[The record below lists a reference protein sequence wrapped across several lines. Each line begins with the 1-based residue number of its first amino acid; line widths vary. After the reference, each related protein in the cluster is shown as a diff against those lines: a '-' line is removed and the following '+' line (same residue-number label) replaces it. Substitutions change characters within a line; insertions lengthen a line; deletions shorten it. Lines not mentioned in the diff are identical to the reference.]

1 MYEIH
6 VYVYTH
12 ICEKVYALL
21 WTGVTSMCWVYSS
34 TVTQTFAYIVLGV
47 AEKLP
52 FELIPRHARAFDT
65 VDDHPASVEMA
76 KTL

>member
-1 MYEIH
+1 
-6 VYVYTH
+6 
-12 ICEKVYALL
+12 
-21 WTGVTSMCWVYSS
+21 MCWVYSS

-52 FELIPRHARAFDT
+52 FELIPGHARAFDT